1 MYTAR
6 GSPAFHRSSA
16 LQHFKHSNA
25 IAIRNRT
32 MFDFFYPGT
41 ATLVSAILDLG
52 VAVNFYYHMTTSI
65 MFLCNVWYRHHLQA
79 QGHLQLHQEQPQTSI
94 PQLLVSIWHAQ
105 QCHQPQ
111 PFPVSVLHKQN
122 ATLYYCR
129 LQNYHI
135 VPASTNLPILT
146 ILWFLEVL
154 CVTGHHAK
162 FDLFSSWGHVHS
174 CNRPSGATTSGSQS
188 FTHTHP

>member
-25 IAIRNRT
+25 ITIRNGT

-65 MFLCNVWYRHHLQA
+65 MFLCNVWYRRHLQA
-79 QGHLQLHQEQPQTSI
+79 QAHLQLHQEQPQTSI
-94 PQLLVSIWHAQ
+94 PQLLVSIWHTQ

-129 LQNYHI
+129 LM
-135 VPASTNLPILT
+135 ATELPY
-146 ILWFLEVL
+146 
-154 CVTGHHAK
+154 CPSKHQPSN
-162 FDLFSSWGHVHS
+162 FDHFVVSWGPL
-174 CNRPSGATTSGSQS
+174 CNRP
-188 FTHTHP
+188 PC